1 MYSLKHE
8 DRTVKLKKEQL
19 SVRIIGQVFKLF
31 PDSILLCGE
40 DGTIETS
47 TSTEGTFDNLDQ
59 NKIYEV
65 QGVPITSPSTNL
77 LSPPVSA
84 VTSFGHGKRPPP
96 VGSASNSKKGKFTL
110 RSFKKDEGSSKMQP
124 TQQED
129 LEWRKIFEVCDLV
142 NNEIRKK
149 FNLPVTLTPYT
160 ANIEYITNCISVD
173 MFNGEDVV
181 LLDNENYKI
190 PNTLATNGNL
200 LWCVTIII

>member
-1 MYSLKHE
+1 
-8 DRTVKLKKEQL
+8 
-19 SVRIIGQVFKLF
+19 
-31 PDSILLCGE
+31 
-40 DGTIETS
+40 
-47 TSTEGTFDNLDQ
+47 
-59 NKIYEV
+59 
-65 QGVPITSPSTNL
+65 
-77 LSPPVSA
+77 
-84 VTSFGHGKRPPP
+84 
-96 VGSASNSKKGKFTL
+96 
-110 RSFKKDEGSSKMQP
+110 MQP